1 MLLEALNFIAVPLVI
16 AVIQCVLFW
25 IILGR
30 VGLPRW
36 AAFLPFVQI
45 VSLIAIYILGG
56 WMGQYEMFSG
66 IPAVIP
72 LYQLLMV
79 LIGFVP
85 LFALAF
91 ARWPL
96 IAR

>member
-36 AAFLPFVQI
+36 AAFLTVVQI
-45 VSLIAIYILGG
+45 VSPIAIYISVG
-56 WMGQYEMFSG
+56 WMGLYEMFSG